1 MFRNLLKPD
10 SGLMI
15 MLTQVTDSIFLSLF
29 FAYAWMWPEQQVLLR
44 KLEQAAAR
52 YRRLEVVLTG
62 AHRLPLYAPVVPKDG
77 VPDSAGFRIFQR
89 EITGTARQVQ
99 TRLVLCCQPKLEAMY
114 YVAE

>member
-1 MFRNLLKPD
+1 M
-10 SGLMI
+10 
-15 MLTQVTDSIFLSLF
+15 
-29 FAYAWMWPEQQVLLR
+29 
-44 KLEQAAAR
+44 
-52 YRRLEVVLTG
+52 RR
-62 AHRLPLYAPVVPKDG
+62 VVPKDG

>member
-1 MFRNLLKPD
+1 MYRANQLWIVGEEDLKDLLTPR
-10 SGLMI
+10 LTLE
-15 MLTQVTDSIFLSLF
+15 MLPGRT
-29 FAYAWMWPEQQVLLR
+29 MVLCENAEEVD
-44 KLEQAAAR
+44 KWAR
-52 YRRLEVVLTG
+52 R
-62 AHRLPLYAPVVPKDG
+62 

>member
-1 MFRNLLKPD
+1 
-10 SGLMI
+10 
-15 MLTQVTDSIFLSLF
+15 
-29 FAYAWMWPEQQVLLR
+29 MWRPIR
-44 KLEQAAAR
+44 QAAAR

>member
-1 MFRNLLKPD
+1 M
-10 SGLMI
+10 
-15 MLTQVTDSIFLSLF
+15 
-29 FAYAWMWPEQQVLLR
+29 
-44 KLEQAAAR
+44 
-52 YRRLEVVLTG
+52 VLTG

-99 TRLVLCCQPKLEAMY
+99 TRLVLCYQPKLEAMY

>member
-1 MFRNLLKPD
+1 MWR
-10 SGLMI
+10 
-15 MLTQVTDSIFLSLF
+15 LS
-29 FAYAWMWPEQQVLLR
+29 AGAAQAVLLR
-44 KLEQAAAR
+44 KLEQAAAGIGGWR
-52 YRRLEVVLTG
+52 WYSPG

-89 EITGTARQVQ
+89 EITGTARQVL